1 MGIFTALG
9 MRDPMKR
16 RCPKCEERAVSVW
29 SADALT
35 MHCTACGAYFRHSR
49 LWDETWFWGFSLLLV
64 NDFGLAL
71 SAFVI
76 FSAVFDPL
84 SWWSALSVALLAAWV
99 AVFVSRVFIP
109 LREVEAPDPAGK
121 RRSWRHRSLH
131 LLLITLPF
139 LQWALPFVGQPDYQV
154 NVPVAIA
161 VALVAVGFLVYSIS
175 LNGRYFYYRGL
186 RRRLAGA
193 GRAPALADAHFAL
206 TLVFPCCW
214 SGVSLAVFYF
224 QINGADSDLRR
235 LGLLALVAVASLG
248 LLLMGCYW
256 AGLRSTRLAFR

>member
-1 MGIFTALG
+1 
-9 MRDPMKR
+9 MKR
-16 RCPKCEERAVSVW
+16 RCPKCEEWAVSVW

-35 MHCTACGAYFRHSR
+35 MHCAACGAYFRHSR

-71 SAFVI
+71 SAFAI
-76 FSAVFDPL
+76 ISAVFDPL
-84 SWWSALSVALLAAWV
+84 SWWSVLSAALLVAWV
-99 AVFVSRVFIP
+99 AVFAFRAFIP
-109 LREVEAPDPAGK
+109 LREVEAPNPAEK

-131 LLLITLPF
+131 LLLIALPF
-139 LQWALPFVGQPDYQV
+139 LQWVLPFVGRSDYQV
-154 NVPVAIA
+154 NIPVAIA

-193 GRAPALADAHFAL
+193 GQAPDLADAHFVL
-206 TLVFPCCW
+206 TLILPCCLA
-214 SGVSLAVFYF
+214 GVSLAVFYL
-224 QINGADSDLRR
+224 QINGADSDLQK
-235 LGLLALVAVASLG
+235 LGLLALAAVASLA

-256 AGLRSTRLAFR
+256 AGRRWTRLAFR